1 MITDACK
8 DIDLVN
14 QTRVR
19 NKEQIE
25 DIVFLSGEV
34 DNLGEVGI
42 VESFSNLSVEGR
54 VFTVRG
60 WTWTLFGWSVF
71 SLFSHFQIFCEGTI
85 TLLLIMLPM

>member
-60 WTWTLFGWSVF
+60 WTWTL
-71 SLFSHFQIFCEGTI
+71 LEGQFWLVSFYLVQSFPN
-85 TLLLIMLPM
+85 LL